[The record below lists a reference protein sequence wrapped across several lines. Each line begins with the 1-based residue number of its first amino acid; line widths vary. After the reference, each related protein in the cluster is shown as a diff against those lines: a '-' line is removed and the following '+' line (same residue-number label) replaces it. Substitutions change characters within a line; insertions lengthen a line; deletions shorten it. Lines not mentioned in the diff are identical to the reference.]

1 MKVKEQF
8 KTKFRAIINVR
19 GVEQAFAKSTDT
31 AMEMMR
37 IIRGEDLGGIFVK
50 LETFDMSTEK
60 RRGKHARKY

>member
-1 MKVKEQF
+1 MKKELF

-19 GVEQAFAKSTDT
+19 GVEQAFAKSADT

-37 IIRGEDLGGIFVK
+37 IIRNEEFSNMFVR
-50 LETFDMSTEK
+50 LETFDISTEK